1 MKSQTNLAIDGNEA
15 NVENRVGSNVY
26 AFEVLSNL
34 ERQTRKNSEINF
46 TILLTTHPH
55 ANMPVQRTGWK
66 YRVIRPAFLWTQ
78 WALPRFLHAHKND
91 FDLFFTPGHYAPRYS
106 PVPYISSVMDL
117 AFLSHPSY
125 FTLKDR
131 LQLTYWTKYSVLNA
145 KKILT
150 ISEAS
155 KKEIISHFGRS
166 PKDIIVGYPA
176 VSESPKLSSDEAEK
190 ICKRLRVKTPYILSI
205 GTLQPRKNLIRL
217 IEAFEIVV
225 RREAASPPK
234 ATRKKPAPQPI
245 SLVLAGKQGWMAEPI
260 TERIKNSPYSDRIIL
275 TGFVD
280 DLEKWALLEKAKVT
294 AVVGL
299 AEGFG
304 IPALEALQAG
314 SIPVVS
320 NISSLPEVVG
330 SAGLQIDPTNSLNMA
345 DGLWKGMTLT
355 ARERAVYRRKAR
367 EQCRTFS
374 WKETV
379 KKILEA
385 ATTS

>member
-1 MKSQTNLAIDGNEA
+1 MKSQINLAIDGNEA

-26 AFEVLSNL
+26 AFEVLSEL
-34 ERQTRKNSEINF
+34 ERQTRKNSSINSI
-46 TILLTTHPH
+46 ILLTTHPH
-55 ANMPVQRTGWK
+55 ADMPSQRPGWK

-78 WALPRFLHAHKND
+78 WALPRYLYAHKNE
-91 FDLFFTPGHYAPRYS
+91 FNLFFTPGHYAPRNS
-106 PVPYISSVMDL
+106 PVPYVSSVMDL

-131 LQLTYWTKYSVLNA
+131 LQLKYWTKYSVENA

-155 KKEIISHFGRS
+155 KKEIISRFGRS
-166 PKDIIVGYPA
+166 SKDIIVGYPA
-176 VSESPKLSSDEAEK
+176 VTEKPKLSADEAEK
-190 ICKRLRVKTPYILSI
+190 ICKRLGAKQPFILSI

-234 ATRKKPAPQPI
+234 ATRKKPAPLPI

-260 TERIKNSPYSDRIIL
+260 IERIKKSPYADRILL

-280 DLEKWALLEKAKVT
+280 DSEKWALLERAKVT

-330 SAGLQIDPTNSLNMA
+330 SAGVLIDPTNSLNMA

-367 EQCRTFS
+367 EQCKTFS

-379 KKILEA
+379 EKILEA
-385 ATTS
+385 LLNS

>member
-1 MKSQTNLAIDGNEA
+1 MAAQIHIAVDGNEA
-15 NVENRVGSNVY
+15 NVQNRVGSNVY
-26 AFEVLSNL
+26 AFEVLSEL
-34 ERQTRKNSEINF
+34 EKQTRKDSQIDF
-46 TILLTTHPH
+46 VILLTSHPH
-55 ANMPVQRTGWK
+55 AGLPSQRPGWK
-66 YRVIRPAFLWTQ
+66 YRVIRPKFLWTQ
-78 WALPRFLHAHKND
+78 WALPRYLHAHQNE
-91 FDLFFTPGHYAPRYS
+91 FDLFFTPGHYAPRHS

-131 LQLTYWTKYSVLNA
+131 LQLKYWTKYSLEKA

-155 KKEIISHFGRS
+155 KKEIITRFGRS
-166 PKDIIVGYPA
+166 AKDIIVGFPA
-176 VSESPKLSSDEAEK
+176 ISGDPKLSDEEAQK
-190 ICKRLRVKTPYILSI
+190 TCKRLGIKEPFILSI
-205 GTLQPRKNLIRL
+205 GTLQPRKNLVRL

-225 RREAASPPK
+225 RREAASP
-234 ATRKKPAPQPI
+234 RKSTKRRPAPGPI
-245 SLVLAGKQGWMAEPI
+245 SLVLAGKEGWMAEPI
-260 TERIKNSPYSDRIIL
+260 IERINASPYADRIFL

-280 DLEKWALLEKAKVT
+280 DKQKWALLQRAKAT

-304 IPALEALQAG
+304 IPALEALCAG

-330 SAGLQIDPTNSLNMA
+330 NAGLQIDPTNSLSIA
-345 DGLWKGMTLT
+345 DGLWKAITLT

-367 EQCRTFS
+367 EQCKEFS

-379 KKILEA
+379 EKLLEA
-385 ATTS
+385 LTKK

>member
-1 MKSQTNLAIDGNEA
+1 MEALIHLAIDGNEA
-15 NVENRVGSNVY
+15 NVGNRVGSNVY
-26 AFEVLSNL
+26 AFEVLSEL
-34 ERQTRKNSEINF
+34 ERQTKKNTSLDCVIF
-46 TILLTTHPH
+46 LTSHPH
-55 ANMPVQRTGWK
+55 ADLPAQRPGWR
-66 YRVIRPAFLWTQ
+66 YRVIRPTFLWTQ
-78 WALPRFLHAHKND
+78 WALPRYLYAHQND

-155 KKEIISHFGRS
+155 KQGIISRFGREA
-166 PKDIIVGYPA
+166 KDIIVGFPA
-176 VSESPKLSSDEAEK
+176 VSETTKFPSDEAEK
-190 ICKRLRVKTPYILSI
+190 ICKRLGAKIPYILSI

-234 ATRKKPAPQPI
+234 ATRKKSAPMPI
-245 SLVLAGKQGWMAEPI
+245 SLVLAGKQGWMAGPI
-260 TERIKNSPYSDRIIL
+260 IDRIKASPYADRIL
-275 TGFVD
+275 VTGFVD
-280 DLEKWALLEKAKVT
+280 DSEKWALLEKAKVT

-314 SIPVVS
+314 SVPVVS

-330 SAGLQIDPTNSLNMA
+330 PAGIQIDPTNSLSMA
-345 DGLWKGMTLT
+345 DGLWKAMTLT

-367 EQCRTFS
+367 EQCKIFS

-385 ATTS
+385 LINS